1 MTKIELNKIDM
12 KVSHA
17 NDKHYHFL
25 STAFT
30 IILLASN
37 IAAIKVWN
45 FYGYIFDGGTII
57 FPLLYVIGDIS
68 SEVYGLNLT
77 RKIIRKAL
85 LINILF
91 SLFLY
96 ITTFLPSLESV
107 PSNAAYNTLF
117 KISPRIF
124 IASVVSYYIGEIL
137 NANII
142 IHLKSLFNSKF
153 FVIRAII
160 STFIGSGCESLI
172 FCVISFYGILTFEEI
187 LTLAFLHTLIK
198 ITYEILVMP
207 ITVWLVGFFK
217 SQRD

>member
-1 MTKIELNKIDM
+1 MIETPKQI
-12 KVSHA
+12 
-17 NDKHYHFL
+17 NDPRDKYYHFL

-37 IAAIKVWN
+37 IAAIKVWS

-68 SEVYGLNLT
+68 SEVYGLSLT

-96 ITTFLPSLESV
+96 ITTFLPSLENIQ
-107 PSNAAYNTLF
+107 SNTSYNTVF

-142 IHLKSLFNSKF
+142 THLKSLFNAKF

-160 STFIGSGCESLI
+160 STSIGSGCESLI
-172 FCVISFYGILTFEEI
+172 FCLISFYEI
-187 LTLAFLHTLIK
+187 LSLGSIVQLALFHTLIK
-198 ITYEILVMP
+198 IMYEILFMP
-207 ITVWLVGFFK
+207 ITVRLVGFFQ
-217 SQRD
+217 SGRN